1 MESRFN
7 SILIIS
13 FFLITIL
20 CCSCSQQNSGWK
32 GTIEEVGGVTVVKNP
47 KEPIYGEE
55 VFSLEEE
62 LSIGEVDGREEYMFS
77 QLGNVKVDEEER
89 IYVLDTKEAH
99 IKIFDRDG
107 AYLKT
112 VSKKGQGPGE
122 LGLPRPISITSKN
135 EIMIPDLM
143 NRRLTFFS
151 LEGEFIK
158 NISTAEMSLF
168 STKIDTQGNIIGMVS
183 VREEGN
189 SRYELKK
196 FDPDLNYIYSI
207 ASSPLPTINN
217 FDPFMAVL
225 RWDLNNN
232 DQVVFGYPKTY
243 EIRISDSDG
252 NEVKKITKE
261 YDPVEVTQ
269 EEIEELEEM
278 PPGIK
283 VSMSKFHPAYNRI
296 FVDDELRIFVST
308 WEKIKEGEGYYYDVF
323 DGDGKYIAK
332 IPLKVRPQTWKNG
345 KLYTIEE
352 DEDGFQYVKRYRV
365 TWKF

>member
-122 LGLPRPISITSKN
+122 LGLPRSISITSKN

-143 NRRLTFFS
+143 NRRLTFFF
-151 LEGEFIK
+151 LRRRVYQE
-158 NISTAEMSLF
+158 
-168 STKIDTQGNIIGMVS
+168 
-183 VREEGN
+183 
-189 SRYELKK
+189 Y
-196 FDPDLNYIYSI
+196 LN
-207 ASSPLPTINN
+207 
-217 FDPFMAVL
+217 
-225 RWDLNNN
+225 
-232 DQVVFGYPKTY
+232 G
-243 EIRISDSDG
+243 
-252 NEVKKITKE
+252 
-261 YDPVEVTQ
+261 
-269 EEIEELEEM
+269 
-278 PPGIK
+278 
-283 VSMSKFHPAYNRI
+283 
-296 FVDDELRIFVST
+296 
-308 WEKIKEGEGYYYDVF
+308 
-323 DGDGKYIAK
+323 
-332 IPLKVRPQTWKNG
+332 
-345 KLYTIEE
+345 
-352 DEDGFQYVKRYRV
+352 
-365 TWKF
+365 